1 MAHGLFQLSSGLYTG
16 VAVLLL
22 LAWTLTALAFT
33 ALNVLNSNSS
43 YLEIIASSSLLT
55 FLFCRLLVASSE
67 SSPST
72 RQDDTIARLVASADH
87 GSRRGAVVLFGL
99 CCTWLYELLNQ
110 AVLLFFMTVFGSVMA
125 TAIYNDAFTD
135 DVVDVDESTT
145 ALSVEMDKFE
155 EMAGFNPTQMFKLI
169 PPRLLVYFVALVW
182 LNFLSLGAYVL
193 GHAAVSLKKL
203 LSSSVT
209 VGRAGTAG
217 EKEVAAKQ

>member
-55 FLFCRLLVASSE
+55 FLFCRLLVASN
-67 SSPST
+67 
-72 RQDDTIARLVASADH
+72 H

-125 TAIYNDAFTD
+125 TAIYNDAFTN

-155 EMAGFNPTQMFKLI
+155 EMTGFNPTQMFKLI

-209 VGRAGTAG
+209 VGRAGAAG
-217 EKEVAAKQ
+217 EKEPAAEE